1 MEAFLNKNVNVYYRD
16 AVAAECRKLIEAIMK
31 PDEAVKYIVAM
42 GKRKVLFDLLLDRIE
57 KHVRREK

>member
-1 MEAFLNKNVNVYYRD
+1 
-16 AVAAECRKLIEAIMK
+16 MK

-57 KHVRREK
+57 KHVRRVK